1 MQLAQRIAK
10 RHPKAPTLTRN
21 YIPKSDSGHG
31 NEAEVERVKE
41 GPVLPDGEDQAA
53 DAQETCQECQGQHSI
68 EQVGVDAASVII
80 IFIIIIVIF
89 N

>member
-1 MQLAQRIAK
+1 MQLAQTIAK
-10 RHPKAPTLTRN
+10 RHPKAPILTRN

-53 DAQETCQECQGQHSI
+53 DAQETSQEPQGQHGI
-68 EQVGVDAASVII
+68 EQVGVDATSIVI
-80 IFIIIIVIF
+80 IIIIVFIIF